1 MSDSEKKVNYL
12 PDIHRLLPQSPD
24 AEQGFLCSYL
34 LAPAEMHSLAVER
47 GVTAEWFHLP
57 AHQLIYVALE
67 AMTHTKTAID
77 FITLT
82 TYLRDCDYLEQCGGA
97 AFVSQLFTF
106 LPTAANASYY
116 LSTIAQKHAARELI
130 RACTEYARRAYD
142 EQDSVGDLIDE
153 AQGRILAINRPDST
167 GQESIEH
174 IRPSVIAAIDAIEDV
189 YRHRGGLI
197 GLPTGI
203 HGIDRMTMGLRGPQL
218 VIIAGRPSMGKTA
231 LAMGVAEHIALKAGK
246 PVLIF
251 SLEMNRTELATR
263 LVCSGADINL
273 QRVRDGY
280 LTKEQFERKMPA
292 VVESIGNAPIYIDE
306 TPGISIQELRVRV
319 RRHIR
324 LHPATACVVIDY
336 LQIMSSN
343 TKRGKDNRAMEI
355 AEISGGLKNLAK
367 EINRPILV
375 GAQLNRDND
384 GANSPP
390 KLSNLRESG
399 SIEQDADIVMLLH
412 RRHYYTHDAD
422 DEGKATIDLAK
433 QRNGPTGPIQC
444 VFSADFARF
453 ANNPGEELFSND
465 PKKRQGNL
473 YAEEEEA

>member
-1 MSDSEKKVNYL
+1 MT
-12 PDIHRLLPQSPD
+12 LLPQD
-24 AEQGFLCSYL
+24 IEAEKAFLGSYL
-34 LAPAEMHSLAVER
+34 LDPQGIHSLAVER
-47 GVTAEWFHLP
+47 GVCPEWFHL
-57 AHQLIYVALE
+57 AHHQIIFQ
-67 AMTHTKTAID
+67 AMESLTRNRVPID
-77 FITLT
+77 LITLCAD
-82 TYLRDCDYLEQCGGA
+82 LRDTGYLAECGGA
-97 AFVSQLFTF
+97 AYITELLTM
-106 LPTAANASYY
+106 LPTSAMAGHY
-116 LSTIAQKHAARELI
+116 LAIIAQKHAGRRLI
-130 RACTEYARRAYD
+130 AVCEEFARRAREEPD
-142 EQDSVGDLIDE
+142 IIGDIIDE
-153 AQGRILAINRPDST
+153 AQGAILAINRPDST

-174 IRPSVIAAIDAIEDV
+174 IRPSVLAAIDAIEEV

-203 HGIDRMTMGLRGPQL
+203 HGVDRMTMGLRGPQL
-218 VIIAGRPSMGKTA
+218 VVIAGRPSMGKTA
-231 LAMGVAEHIALKAGK
+231 LAMGIAEHIAVRVGK
-246 PVLIF
+246 PVLVF

-324 LHPATACVVIDY
+324 LHPTTACIVIDY

-343 TKRGKDNRAMEI
+343 TKRAKDNRAMEV

-367 EINRPILV
+367 EINRPIIV

-412 RRHYYTHDAD
+412 RRHYYTHHED
-422 DEGKATIDLAK
+422 DEGKATVDLAK
-433 QRNGPTGPIQC
+433 QRNGPTGPVEC
-444 VFSADFARF
+444 LFNSDFARF
-453 ANNPGEELFSND
+453 ANPAGEELYSND
-465 PKKRQGNL
+465 NNKRQANL
-473 YAEEEEA
+473 YPHEEDEA